1 MYWVRPAQILSG
13 EAGMHRFVWD
23 LHYPAPESLSH
34 EFPISAIAHDTVQ
47 YPLGAWAMP
56 GKYIVKLTVEGKT
69 YAQPLTLKMDPRVK
83 TSEADLHKQF
93 EMQAGAVHGMNE
105 SYEALRQ
112 VQSLR
117 AQLKDRAGKAQGAL
131 ADSITKL
138 DNQAAE
144 LEGAAQSAFFGLPA
158 SGRRPE
164 NFSTLNQHFN
174 ALLTVADSADAAP
187 NTQASAVYVEIEDA
201 LVKLIDRWK
210 KMQSTD
216 LPALNSSLKKA
227 HLRDVDA
234 SKLLSATPSQDPDGD
249 DEP

>member
-1 MYWVRPAQILSG
+1 
-13 EAGMHRFVWD
+13 MHRFVWD
-23 LHYPAPESLSH
+23 LRYPAPESLGH
-34 EFPISAIAHDTVQ
+34 EFPISAIVHDTVQ

-56 GKYIVKLTVEGKT
+56 GKYNVKLTVEGKS
-69 YAQPLTLKMDPRVK
+69 YEQPLTVKMDPRIK
-83 TSEADLHKQF
+83 ASEADLQKQF
-93 EMQAGAVHGMNE
+93 EMQAGAVEGMNE

-117 AQLKDRAGKAQGAL
+117 TQLKDRASKAQGAL
-131 ADSITKL
+131 VDAIAAL
-138 DNQAAE
+138 DRQAAE

-158 SGRRPE
+158 SGKQPE

-187 NTQASAVYVEIEDA
+187 TTQASAVYLEIEDA
-201 LVKLIDRWK
+201 LGKLVDRWK
-210 KMQSTD
+210 KIQHTD

-227 HLRDVDA
+227 HLQEVDPNRG
-234 SKLLSATPSQDPDGD
+234 SAVAPSEDPDGD